1 MRRFYIFAL
10 ILNVAIFA
18 SLFLTSS
25 MAIAQTDEPFTLG
38 GLLEQFWNDGKV
50 DWLVLLV
57 VVDFILG
64 VISAL
69 RRGTFR
75 LSYVADFLRKD
86 VIFKLG
92 GYLVL
97 YAGAVYAG
105 EAEVLGIP
113 EFDPGLLAGAAYA
126 VVVAAFVGSILNS
139 LRELGLVPG
148 VDPPPPPAERSVKDM
163 LTADEGV

>member
-1 MRRFYIFAL
+1 MRRFYVFAL
-10 ILNVAIFA
+10 ILNIAIWA
-18 SLFLTSS
+18 SLFVTSS
-25 MAIAQTDEPFTLG
+25 VAVAQSNEPFTIG

-50 DWLVLLV
+50 DWLVLLIV
-57 VVDFILG
+57 ADFLLG

-69 RRGTFR
+69 RRRTFR

-113 EFDPGLLAGAAYA
+113 EFDPGLLAGAAYG

-139 LRELGLVPG
+139 LSELGLIPG
-148 VDPPPPPAERSVKDM
+148 SSAAKSADRSVKDM
-163 LTADEGV
+163 VVADENV